1 MKCSLDKIVELHAL
15 LNLIQG
21 LFADKDTVRRTLD
34 GFVTRVINE
43 DYLNVIKR
51 EFNDLVDDEFTDCAI
66 STDENHYL
74 QSRDLEYWVK
84 MVRFELWAFV
94 YHWKCVFE
102 EMEKIQEKRIESEIK
117 LLFNSNYIDMDLRQ
131 RIDVQNRVNKDR
143 IFQDLDRKYKGDI
156 TEEEREKIKAKLEK
170 REAEL
175 STKATDAVIDR
186 GPHPLG
192 YSPPELLDKAR
203 KKVGV
208 PCYKANCDMRTN

>member
-1 MKCSLDKIVELHAL
+1 MERYYTMKDVAIACQQLVEDSDQERNGTSEANISNFFTKCFDKL
-15 LNLIQG
+15 G
-21 LFADKDTVRRTLD
+21 LQKEWEDKKT
-34 GFVTRVINE
+34 GKA
-43 DYLNVIKR
+43 Y
-51 EFNDLVDDEFTDCAI
+51 EFTGK
-66 STDENHYL
+66 E
-74 QSRDLEYWVK
+74 RDALIK
-84 MVRFELWAFV
+84 LFQNRDTIL
-94 YHWKCVFE
+94 K
-102 EMEKIQEKRIESEIK
+102 KIQEERIENEIK

-131 RIDVQNRVNKDR
+131 RIDAQNRVNKDR

-156 TEEEREKIKAKLEK
+156 TEEEREKIKVKLEK